1 MATVQPADPLGM
13 RRARDLLT
21 PEARAAAD
29 RPEATERAYLDL
41 LPEDLES
48 TGATQDLMTTS
59 LVPAIYERYWRPALA
74 RIAKGLTGPG
84 NFSREFAKAVGDD
97 GLVVGIDASRTM
109 LERGAADLVAAGLA
123 NLALIRGDATALPFG
138 DASFDAVC
146 CFAALHLFADP
157 FGSLDEMRRVLRP
170 GGRIALM
177 TSVRRKLT
185 LPPLK
190 PVMERVSGMRMFEGD
205 EIVRALQERGF
216 ANVRQR
222 LAGVVQF
229 VGGRLPEE

>member
-1 MATVQPADPLGM
+1 M
-13 RRARDLLT
+13 LT
-21 PEARAAAD
+21 
-29 RPEATERAYLDL
+29 
-41 LPEDLES
+41 
-48 TGATQDLMTTS
+48 
-59 LVPAIYERYWRPALA
+59 
-74 RIAKGLTGPG
+74 
-84 NFSREFAKAVGDD
+84 
-97 GLVVGIDASRTM
+97 
-109 LERGAADLVAAGLA
+109 RGVEELIEAGLA
-123 NLALIRGDATALPFG
+123 NLALVRGDAENLPFR

-157 FGSLDEMRRVLRP
+157 FAGLDEMRRVLGP

-190 PVMERVSGMRMFEGD
+190 PVVERASGMRMFEGD

-216 ANVRQR
+216 TNVRQR

-229 VGGRLPEE
+229 VGGRLPAE